1 MNYLDE
7 NGNEISEKEVDL
19 TKGYLS
25 VGYRIKP
32 TAKPIDNKTKF
43 VYEDSDFEEV
53 SYYTLNKEK
62 PTEEKIEEL
71 KSKLNATDYIAAK
84 TLDELILNSITNEKN
99 MFEIFTNMYKEYEL
113 QLKNRDSWRK
123 EIRQLEKEITD

>member
-1 MNYLDE
+1 MKYLDE
-7 NGNEISEKEVDL
+7 NGNEISEKEIDL

-25 VGYRIKP
+25 VGYRINP
-32 TAKPIDNKTKF
+32 TAKPIDNKIKF

-84 TLDELILNSITNEKN
+84 TLDALILNSNTNEKN
-99 MFEIFTNMYKEYEL
+99 MFEIFTDMYKEYEM

-123 EIRQLEKEITD
+123 EIRQLEKEITN

>member
-1 MNYLDE
+1 MKYLDE
-7 NGNEISEKEVDL
+7 NGNEISEKEIDL

-32 TAKPIDNKTKF
+32 TSNPIDNKTKF

-84 TLDELILNSITNEKN
+84 TIDELILNSNTNEKN
-99 MFEIFTNMYKEYEL
+99 MFEIFTNMYKEYEM

-123 EIRQLEKEITD
+123 EIRQLEKEITN

>member
-1 MNYLDE
+1 MKYLDE

-25 VGYRIKP
+25 VGYRINP
-32 TAKPIDNKTKF
+32 AAKPIDNKTKF